1 MHACVAWQPAF
12 LAPAFA
18 RASPPA
24 ATALPQIDPPS
35 VIRAGTPCEAHVA
48 GGHDGCNTDPMNDV
62 AAERGVGIDGPA
74 LAPPLPRF
82 AQIEPVGRCNLACRM
97 CTVHERGDAVA
108 ELSLERYVQLLDALP
123 QLEQLHLQGLGEP
136 MLHPRFFD
144 MVEIAA
150 RRGIRV
156 SANSNLTLLTE
167 RRAARCISSGLAA
180 LSVSLDGASAAV
192 YESIRRRASFAKVL
206 RNLDRLVAARDA
218 APSPRLEV
226 RAVMVLMRGNL
237 AELPALLRLLHA
249 HGVPELLVQRL
260 SSDLAQPDAE
270 ARYIPIRRYVESAE
284 LREADLPRARGV
296 FEAARAQ
303 AEALGMRLHLPRL
316 DEAPACTPSPTRCGW
331 PWEQLYITAAGAL
344 LPCCMV
350 ATADRASFGG
360 VFAANEPCQPGHD
373 DVQLLER
380 WHGAEAQAFR
390 SALTS
395 AAPPAVCRSCALYH
409 GKF

>member
-1 MHACVAWQPAF
+1 MDDTAQS
-12 LAPAFA
+12 A
-18 RASPPA
+18 RAGS
-24 ATALPQIDPPS
+24 DVPS
-35 VIRAGTPCEAHVA
+35 
-48 GGHDGCNTDPMNDV
+48 
-62 AAERGVGIDGPA
+62 

-97 CTVHERGDAVA
+97 CTVHERGDTVA
-108 ELSLERYVQLLDALP
+108 ELSIERYVQLLDAMP
-123 QLEQLHLQGLGEP
+123 GLERLHLQGLGEP

-167 RRAARCISSGLAA
+167 RRAARCVSSGLAA
-180 LSVSLDGASAAV
+180 LSVSLDGASAAT

-218 APSPRLEV
+218 APPPRLEV

-249 HGVPELLVQRL
+249 HGVHELLVQRL
-260 SSDLAQPDAE
+260 SSDLAQPEAD

-284 LREADLPRARGV
+284 LGEADLPHARAV
-296 FEAARAQ
+296 FEEARAL
-303 AEALGMRLHLPRL
+303 AEAFGLRLHLPRL
-316 DEAPACTPSPTRCGW
+316 AAAPASTPSPTRCGW
-331 PWEQLYITAAGAL
+331 PWEQLYVTAAGAL

-350 ATADRASFGG
+350 ATADRESFGE
-360 VFAANEPCQPGHD
+360 VFASGAAQDSEPAR
-373 DVQLLER
+373 LLER

-390 SALTS
+390 AALVS
-395 AAPPAVCRSCALYH
+395 QAPPAVCRSCALYH

>member
-1 MHACVAWQPAF
+1 MRRCTLAWLGNLIPAHRRDRAALRQF
-12 LAPAFA
+12 GCAVGHSRRSGRA
-18 RASPPA
+18 R
-24 ATALPQIDPPS
+24 
-35 VIRAGTPCEAHVA
+35 
-48 GGHDGCNTDPMNDV
+48 GGHDGCTSAGMDDSAQAARAGSDV
-62 AAERGVGIDGPA
+62 PP

-108 ELSLERYVQLLDALP
+108 ELSIERYVQLLDAMP
-123 QLEQLHLQGLGEP
+123 GLERLHLQGLGEP

-167 RRAARCISSGLAA
+167 RRAARCVSSGLAA
-180 LSVSLDGASAAV
+180 LSVSLDGASAAS

-218 APSPRLEV
+218 APPPRLEV

-249 HGVPELLVQRL
+249 HGVAELLVQRL
-260 SSDLAQPDAE
+260 SSDLAQPAAD

-284 LREADLPRARGV
+284 LGEADLPQARAV
-296 FEAARAQ
+296 FEAARAL

-316 DEAPACTPSPTRCGW
+316 TEAPATPSPMRCGW
-331 PWEQLYITAAGAL
+331 PWEQLYLTAAGSL

-350 ATADRASFGG
+350 ATADRASFGD
-360 VFAANEPCQPGHD
+360 VFASGSAGDRAPAR
-373 DVQLLER
+373 LLER

-390 SALTS
+390 AALAS